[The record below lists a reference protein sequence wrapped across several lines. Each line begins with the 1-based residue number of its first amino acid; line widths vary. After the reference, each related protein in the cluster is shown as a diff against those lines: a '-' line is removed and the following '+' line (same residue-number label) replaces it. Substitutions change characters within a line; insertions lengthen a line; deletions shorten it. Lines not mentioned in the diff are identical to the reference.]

1 LALDRRSGQ
10 RVAVKKIADVFGD
23 SKEAKRTLRE
33 VRLMRHFRGSSPH
46 VRHHGCS
53 CRVLRVVSC
62 RVVSCCVVSCRVVL
76 CRVVLCRVVSCRVV
90 V

>member
-10 RVAVKKIADVFGD
+10 RVAVKKIVDVFGD

-46 VRHHGCS
+46 VRH
-53 CRVLRVVSC
+53 RAFLVSC
-62 RVVSCCVVSCRVVL
+62 RACRVCVVSCAACVV
-76 CRVVLCRVVSCRVV
+76 C
-90 V
+90 